1 MRALNLILA
10 GVAAVSFA
18 SAAQA
23 SVTLVATPGT
33 DPYTGPVPTYD
44 FETPAPV
51 TGGEVRTGDDPGVA
65 AQPLGSTG
73 NYWTVGPTDG
83 TPGTLDLSSFGDIF
97 NLSFIWGSVDTYNTL
112 EVLDGVGG
120 VIATFTGL
128 DANNPANGDQSD
140 PATNPLVTL
149 FFDGGDESL
158 VAGLRLS
165 SSQNAFETD
174 NYAVNA
180 VPEPGTWAMML
191 LGFGA
196 VGATMRFRRRRTS
209 PLLAQIS

>member
-1 MRALNLILA
+1 MRAFSLILA
-10 GVAAVSFA
+10 GAAALSFA

-23 SVTLVATPGT
+23 AVTITATPGT
-33 DPYTGPVPTYD
+33 DPYSGPVPTYD

-51 TGGEVRTGDDPGVA
+51 TGGLVRTGSESGVS
-65 AQPLGSTG
+65 AQPYGSTG
-73 NYWTVGPTDG
+73 NFWTVGPDDG

-97 NLSFIWGSVDTYNTL
+97 NLSFIWGSVDDYNLL
-112 EVLDGVGG
+112 EVLDGGG
-120 VIATFTGL
+120 NVIATFDGFDVAL
-128 DANNPANGDQSD
+128 PPNGDQVD
-140 PATNPLVTL
+140 PSKNPLVHL

-165 SSQNAFETD
+165 SSQNAFEVD
-174 NYAVNA
+174 NFAINP

-196 VGATMRFRRRRTS
+196 VGGAMRLRRRTS
-209 PLLAQIS
+209 PRLLAQIG